1 MRGESAGH
9 HVPCSETEPM
19 GMGVGARGGGE
30 QLCSSAAFNTLFTGG
45 CLKWDQV
52 ERVMLS
58 DS

>member
-1 MRGESAGH
+1 
-9 HVPCSETEPM
+9 M
-19 GMGVGARGGGE
+19 GVRVGARGGGE
-30 QLCSSAAFNTLFTGG
+30 QLCSSGEAAAFNTLFTGG